1 MLFVLCSQ
9 VLEIYAPHIARSFVP
24 GQYALLNLSSVA
36 THEWHPFTINASA
49 ASPEHNIVVCIKAHG
64 RWTKALY
71 NNVKEAQ
78 SANRSS
84 RTSVGSVL
92 VGGIY
97 GGVSPHRFTNP
108 EEDVVLV
115 AGGIGVTPVI
125 SVFCAA
131 LAAQETEEI
140 VPSPRSRSRNGQA
153 RRGSLIF
160 VWTLRSLDLLK
171 LPVVSEALNAAKRL
185 SLDSGVSVHIH
196 LTGAAGRA
204 VEEAAVQGTPEGD
217 ACEDEESASG
227 LPSARLP
234 ADEGVVRYYTCRPNF
249 EELFS
254 SMPEAEGGFAFAC
267 GPTALQAAVTE
278 QATRFGFQDVHTET
292 FEF

>member
-1 MLFVLCSQ
+1 M
-9 VLEIYAPHIARSFVP
+9 LEIYAPHIAQNFVP

-36 THEWHPFTINASA
+36 THEWHPFTINVSA
-49 ASPEHNIVVCIKAHG
+49 AAPEHNIVVCIKAHG
-64 RWTKALY
+64 RWTKTLH

-78 SANRSS
+78 SARRAS
-84 RTSVGSVL
+84 RTSSVVGSVL

-131 LAAQETEEI
+131 LAAQETEED
-140 VPSPRSRSRNGQA
+140 VPSPRSRSRGRQEQA

-160 VWTLRSLDLLK
+160 VWTLRSLDLLD
-171 LPVVSEALNAAKRL
+171 LPVVSDALRAAKQL
-185 SLDSGVSVHIH
+185 SPDSGVSVHIH

-204 VEEAAVQGTPEGD
+204 AEAAAVHGTHEDD
-217 ACEDEESASG
+217 AFQDEESAQTS
-227 LPSARLP
+227 PSKTVRLP
-234 ADEGVVRYYTCRPNF
+234 PDEGVVRYHTCRPNF

-267 GPTALQAAVTE
+267 GPTALQEAVTE
-278 QATRFGFQDVHTET
+278 QASRFGFQDVHTET